1 MYDDDP
7 LPIDKTYQY
16 MIENPIDWGNG
27 SAYKKLKEQGI
38 E

>member
-1 MYDDDP
+1 MEFIICES
-7 LPIDKTYQY
+7 LLY
-16 MIENPIDWGNG
+16 MIENHIDWGNG